1 MTNRRQSKI
10 SQAVVPLAVALWQT
24 RRVALLSLPYL
35 LLLAWLFA
43 AGPARDAR
51 VQDIRTLPDTPAWS
65 PPSRE
70 HWFGTTAAGAD
81 LFELSRAAMAN
92 SLALAVVAVGFGAAL
107 ALLAASP
114 FLFREKE
121 GRYVWPERIGSVVR
135 SVPGA
140 VVLVVFSGGAGGGQR
155 LAMAG
160 IAGLVAAHLVPLLCA
175 WFREQEE
182 GFDLV
187 AAKVLGL
194 SRRDIVLSRPLP
206 SALRRLPGA
215 FAALLPQAVLAEMA
229 LSYLGFAG
237 DRLSVGSLVGQGQ
250 AYLIEAPWLSVHP
263 GLLATAVV
271 LALSFLGWRVSTA
284 LGTGPIPRF
293 L

>member
-1 MTNRRQSKI
+1 MTNRRQSKV
-10 SQAVVPLAVALWQT
+10 SQAVVSLAVALWRA

-43 AGPARDAR
+43 AGPAREAR
-51 VQDIRTLPDTPAWS
+51 VQDLRTVPETPAWS

-70 HWFGTTAAGAD
+70 HWFGTTGAGAD

-92 SLALAVVAVGFGAAL
+92 SLALAAVAVGLGAAL

-114 FLFREKE
+114 FLFREDD
-121 GRYVWPERIGSVVR
+121 RRFVWPEKIGGMVR
-135 SVPGA
+135 TLPGTVA
-140 VVLVVFSGGAGGGQR
+140 LVVFAGGAGGGQR
-155 LAMAG
+155 LALAG
-160 IAGLVAAHLVPLLCA
+160 IAGLVAVHLVPVLCA
-175 WFREQEE
+175 WFREEEE

-187 AAKVLGL
+187 AARLLGL
-194 SRRDIVLSRPLP
+194 SRREIVLSRPLP
-206 SALRRLPGA
+206 ASLRRLVGA

-237 DRLSVGSLVGQGQ
+237 DRLSVGSLVSQGQ

-271 LALSFLGWRVSTA
+271 IALSLLGWRAATA
-284 LGTGPIPRF
+284 LGTGPTPRF